1 METIEPTSCSCDSEN
16 TSTVLWV
23 QFSYCKLCDSLDL
36 WGKNWIIFQYFGAVG
51 FEMQRHIF
59 GMMVLHLDSTPNC
72 MHLCWKKG
80 DKSNL
85 EKFFFFPNCAFFLPV
100 SVDWFVFMTQMSPKQ
115 VPTGQKRKLSEGSCF
130 SSEFNPTPNSSRQ
143 DLDTSCHGKLVF
155 QKHLK
160 EEFILS
166 SKINPRT
173 CHTISTWCA
182 VLVADCK
189 EQADTFKMF
198 SLSESFTLVLA
209 IVVISRL

>member
-1 METIEPTSCSCDSEN
+1 
-16 TSTVLWV
+16 
-23 QFSYCKLCDSLDL
+23 
-36 WGKNWIIFQYFGAVG
+36 
-51 FEMQRHIF
+51 
-59 GMMVLHLDSTPNC
+59 MVLHLDNTPNC

-85 EKFFFFPNCAFFLPV
+85 EKFFFSPQLCILFASQCWLVCIYDPDVPQTSPNRAEEEVIWGKLIFF
-100 SVDWFVFMTQMSPKQ
+100 
-115 VPTGQKRKLSEGSCF
+115 
-130 SSEFNPTPNSSRQ
+130 EFNPTPHSSRQ

-155 QKHLK
+155 QKHFK

-198 SLSESFTLVLA
+198 SLSESFTLVPA